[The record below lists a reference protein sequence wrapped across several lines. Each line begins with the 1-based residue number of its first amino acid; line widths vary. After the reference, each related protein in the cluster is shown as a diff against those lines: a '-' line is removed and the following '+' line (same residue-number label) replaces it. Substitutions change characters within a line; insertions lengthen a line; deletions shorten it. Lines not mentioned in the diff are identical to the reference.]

1 MPKRKRDCKTSA
13 DALEDLNL
21 RIASLSKEIR
31 NKKRRQRRQENQ
43 GNPNAISTF
52 MKTVL
57 VLLYVFA
64 GYNVSLASSYWV
76 NQQKKKKNRPA
87 LELSQMRRRIED
99 IFLSYTDDD
108 LSSLVDPK
116 RTAQKHAWRRAA
128 YYQNKMKLRAWV
140 RTQNVQ
146 RGLAVNSRMVIREY
160 NIIRKDTPF
169 LFMQAD
175 HPDPATNSSSRVFL
189 NRWRKDVRGRWKS
202 IRILEHV
209 TLEHKRAKVFF

>member
-1 MPKRKRDCKTSA
+1 
-13 DALEDLNL
+13 
-21 RIASLSKEIR
+21 
-31 NKKRRQRRQENQ
+31 
-43 GNPNAISTF
+43 
-52 MKTVL
+52 
-57 VLLYVFA
+57 
-64 GYNVSLASSYWV
+64 
-76 NQQKKKKNRPA
+76 
-87 LELSQMRRRIED
+87 MRRRIED

-108 LSSLVDPK
+108 LSSLVDPN
-116 RTAQKHAWRRAA
+116 RTLQKHAWRRAA

-160 NIIRKDTPF
+160 NILRKDTPF

-189 NRWRKDVRGRWKS
+189 NRWRKEVRGRWKT

-209 TLEHKRAKVFF
+209 TLEHKRAKVFVSNGAQNWSIFGSKTGFFLQKVFQKKTNMWPSFCRRKWVHFSVTFLTPPFCFFV